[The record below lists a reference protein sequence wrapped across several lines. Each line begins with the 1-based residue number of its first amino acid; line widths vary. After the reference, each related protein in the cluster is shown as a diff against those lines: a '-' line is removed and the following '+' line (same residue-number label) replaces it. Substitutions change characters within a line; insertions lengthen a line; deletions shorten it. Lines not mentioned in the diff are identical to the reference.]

1 MFESI
6 YTCTLIILEMTFIFV
21 ALAMM
26 FHQRETIG
34 KAPFYISFG
43 FLLLFHN
50 FLYASEITVDILNG
64 IDFPIATITCY
75 LPLLACF
82 LLIYITNG
90 VLAAQRLIIGSA
102 TAFGLFLY
110 LGTITSM
117 QSNWLG
123 FSITSGLSAS
133 TFEHLINNTNI
144 GSRYNLFIQL
154 LDFFLVPIIYTKLIA
169 ANWRRLYAIGGA
181 FLTSQIICKLP
192 NVIMNLA
199 LGGIVEPAEGV
210 FFARFI
216 ATIWLSL
223 LLELYLTF
231 MEKDLKTKETSPLE
245 LVFAFFGSYS
255 RSKEL
260 ESNLK
265 ESELR
270 YKSIL
275 ENASE
280 LIILLNNQ
288 GIIIDANKSTCSI
301 FNIDINNLL
310 NQPINNFIDSNE
322 LIDFSNNENF
332 DNLQKIKFSP
342 KNDNTDRIILG
353 SLSKIILK
361 GQTVWFL
368 IGRDI
373 TDEVKLEQEKEELSE
388 QLIHSQR
395 MQALGILAGGIAHD
409 FNNCI
414 HGILGHID
422 LASMYLPEEDKKVRK
437 HLDKVI
443 AVADKAGKLTTQL
456 LGFARKGK
464 YNITRLPVDELFDS
478 CLTMLSPDTMK
489 NVKITTSFEPTQ
501 ILAGDVVQL
510 NQALLNLLLN
520 AKDALRESKK
530 ENLTIHL
537 SVEDVKESY
546 PNEKVPP
553 HLEKQELDYYLCLSV
568 ADNGCGMSEE
578 TIAKV
583 FEPFFTTKPVGLGTG
598 MGLAM
603 VYGTINNHKG
613 WIRVESTVGVGTT
626 FKLFLPKYIDAE

>member
-6 YTCTLIILEMTFIFV
+6 YTCTLITLEMTFIFV

-50 FLYASEITVDILNG
+50 FLYASEISVDIWKG
-64 IDFPIATITCY
+64 VDFPVATITCY
-75 LPLLACF
+75 LPLLTCY
-82 LLIYITNG
+82 LLVYITNG

-154 LDFFLVPIIYTKLIA
+154 LDFFLVPMIYTKLKA
-169 ANWRRLYAIGGA
+169 ANWKRIFAISGA
-181 FLTSQIICKLP
+181 FLTSQIICRMP
-192 NVIMNLA
+192 NVIINLA
-199 LGGIVEPAEGV
+199 MGRIVEPAEGI
-210 FFARFI
+210 FIARCF
-216 ATIWLSL
+216 ATIWLSV
-223 LLELYLTF
+223 LLELYLKF
-231 MEKDLKTKETSPLE
+231 MEHDIKTKETSPLE
-245 LVFAFFGSYS
+245 LFFAFFGSYS

-288 GIIIDANKSTCSI
+288 GMIIDANKSACSI
-301 FNIDINNLL
+301 LNMNASNLL
-310 NQPINNFIDSNE
+310 NQSIHSLIDTNE
-322 LIDFSNNENF
+322 NIDFSNKPNVET
-332 DNLQKIKFSP
+332 LQKIKFSP
-342 KNDNTDRIILG
+342 KKNSDKRIILG

-373 TDEVKLEQEKEELSE
+373 TDEVKLEQEMQELSE

-395 MQALGILAGGIAHD
+395 MQALGVLAGGIAHD

-414 HGILGHID
+414 HGILGHVD
-422 LASMYLPEEDKKVRK
+422 LASMYLPEDDKKVRK
-437 HLDKVI
+437 HLDKVV

-464 YNITRLPVDELFDS
+464 YNISRLPVEELFDS

-489 NVKITTSFEPTQ
+489 NVKITTSFNNDQ

-520 AKDALRESKK
+520 AKDALKESKK

-537 SVEDVKESY
+537 SALDAMENF

-553 HLEKQELDYYLCLSV
+553 HLENQELKNYICLSV
-568 ADNGCGMSEE
+568 TDNGCGMNEE

-613 WIRVESTVGVGTT
+613 WIKVESTIGVGTT
-626 FKLFLPKYIDAE
+626 FRLFLPKFIDVE

>member
-21 ALAMM
+21 SLAMM

-64 IDFPIATITCY
+64 IDFPVATITCY

-169 ANWRRLYAIGGA
+169 ANWRRLYAISGA

-223 LLELYLTF
+223 L
-231 MEKDLKTKETSPLE
+231 M
-245 LVFAFFGSYS
+245 FF
-255 RSKEL
+255 
-260 ESNLK
+260 
-265 ESELR
+265 
-270 YKSIL
+270 
-275 ENASE
+275 
-280 LIILLNNQ
+280 II
-288 GIIIDANKSTCSI
+288 
-301 FNIDINNLL
+301 FY
-310 NQPINNFIDSNE
+310 QP
-322 LIDFSNNENF
+322 
-332 DNLQKIKFSP
+332 
-342 KNDNTDRIILG
+342 
-353 SLSKIILK
+353 
-361 GQTVWFL
+361 FL
-368 IGRDI
+368 
-373 TDEVKLEQEKEELSE
+373 
-388 QLIHSQR
+388 H
-395 MQALGILAGGIAHD
+395 
-409 FNNCI
+409 
-414 HGILGHID
+414 
-422 LASMYLPEEDKKVRK
+422 
-437 HLDKVI
+437 
-443 AVADKAGKLTTQL
+443 
-456 LGFARKGK
+456 
-464 YNITRLPVDELFDS
+464 
-478 CLTMLSPDTMK
+478 
-489 NVKITTSFEPTQ
+489 
-501 ILAGDVVQL
+501 
-510 NQALLNLLLN
+510 
-520 AKDALRESKK
+520 
-530 ENLTIHL
+530 
-537 SVEDVKESY
+537 
-546 PNEKVPP
+546 
-553 HLEKQELDYYLCLSV
+553 
-568 ADNGCGMSEE
+568 
-578 TIAKV
+578 
-583 FEPFFTTKPVGLGTG
+583 
-598 MGLAM
+598 
-603 VYGTINNHKG
+603 
-613 WIRVESTVGVGTT
+613 
-626 FKLFLPKYIDAE
+626 